1 MAESTASPERP
12 RTSRPYRPDHKAV
25 PGHPFRTL
33 VRYNRP
39 YWRRYLAGAVLALC
53 FAGIELT
60 LPLIIRIVVKQL
72 MSQHL
77 TTGLLWLYF
86 SVLLSIAL
94 AAGVA
99 RYWQRVLMIG
109 ASRKFEFDIR
119 NDYFRHVQSLSR
131 DFFHRVKTGDI
142 MARATNDLNFIRLFI
157 GPGIMGTVNM
167 ISLPFTLAM
176 MVYFSSRLT
185 LFALMPLPL
194 VSLMVYFFVMYMH
207 RQSKRVQEQ
216 FSVVTA
222 RAQENLA
229 GARVVKAYGAAD
241 RELRDFT
248 DESTKH
254 MHESIKL
261 SIVMVLTWPMI
272 GLLIGGIVLLVLWRG
287 GIMVIDGRMPFWD
300 MSGFIVC
307 LFMITWP
314 LAQLGWILTLY
325 QRGAVGMNR
334 MLEIFAEQPSVRDD
348 VYTRHD
354 IQSIRGAIR
363 LDSVD
368 FAYNGQT
375 VLHDISFEVPVGQT
389 VAIVGPTGSG
399 KTTIVSLLTREY
411 DPTSGTVL
419 IDGIDARQI
428 PITVL
433 RNAVGC
439 VPQDTFLFS
448 DSIRENLIFGRQ
460 DAVQDDINHAVEV
473 AQFRETVD
481 GLPDGYETLLGERGV
496 NLSGGQKQRLAIA
509 RAIVLDPKILVLD
522 DALSSVDTHTEE
534 EILVRLREVTASRT
548 SVIISHRVSTVRH
561 ADQILV
567 VKDGRIVERGRHED
581 LIQKDGEYADMHERQ
596 QLERALEEEA

>member
-1 MAESTASPERP
+1 MTRSTP
-12 RTSRPYRPDHKAV
+12 RPYRPDHKAM
-25 PGHPFRTL
+25 PGRPFQTL
-33 VRYNRP
+33 LRYIRP

-53 FAGIELT
+53 FVGIELT
-60 LPLIIRIVVKQL
+60 LPVVFSTVVERAMDWQL
-72 MSQHL
+72 
-77 TTGLLWLYF
+77 TATDLWLYF
-86 SVLLSIAL
+86 AVLLSIAL
-94 AAGVA
+94 AAGIA

-131 DFFHRVKTGDI
+131 AFFHRVKTGDI
-142 MARATNDLNFIRLFI
+142 MARATNDLNFIRLFT
-157 GPGIMGTVNM
+157 GPGIMGTVDM
-167 ISLPFTLAM
+167 IRLPLTLSV
-176 MVYFSSRLT
+176 MVYFSPRLT
-185 LFALMPLPL
+185 LLVLMPLPL
-194 VSLMVYFFVMYMH
+194 VSLLVYCFIMYMH

-248 DESTKH
+248 EESAKY
-254 MHESIKL
+254 MREGIKL
-261 SIVMVLTWPMI
+261 SVVMVLTWPLI
-272 GLLIGGIVLLVLWRG
+272 GLLVGGIVLLILWRG
-287 GIMVIDGRMPFWD
+287 GLMVIDGHLSFGA

-307 LFMITWP
+307 LFMLTWP

-325 QRGAVGMNR
+325 QRGTVGMNR
-334 MLEIFAEQPSVRDD
+334 MLEVFAEEPAVRDD
-348 VYTRHD
+348 VDTRHD
-354 IQSIRGAIR
+354 IQSIGGAVR
-363 LDSVD
+363 FDGVS
-368 FAYNGQT
+368 FAYNRQT
-375 VLHDISFEVPVGQT
+375 VLHNISFDVPAGQT

-411 DPTSGTVL
+411 DPTSGAVL
-419 IDGIDARQI
+419 IDKTDARQV
-428 PITVL
+428 PLSVL

-448 DSIRENLIFGRQ
+448 DSVRGNLTFGRQ
-460 DAVQDDINHAVEV
+460 DAAQDDIDHAVEV

-481 GLPDGYETLLGERGV
+481 ALPDAYETLLGERGV

-534 EILVRLREVTASRT
+534 EILVRLREVTAART

-581 LIQKDGEYADMHERQ
+581 LIRKDGEYADMHERQ